1 MFAVKPYLQKDFQIE
16 CSNIQAI
23 LPSENA
29 SEKEEILYEGPGII
43 RFNNQG
49 TISFKM
55 FNHNPASQVS
65 EKYLNIF
72 SMGDDNNQCLL
83 RAYDYAGYKWEG
95 WTNLFCSI
103 LADLQA
109 DFLITGKLDSLTTVN
124 LDTIYQP
131 SKKIIPACYLYY
143 IQYPE
148 FYYTS
153 KTESETKI
161 NGEAVRHKYWRNQST
176 FNFRERKITL
186 EKSLDEDYF
195 MISAQYWD
203 ESLAP
208 NVEVWLQEALDFC
221 TASIVRPR
229 LILRKMDNM
238 EKITLLD
245 TTFSMIELLPS
256 PFVNVSSAQLITYAF
271 ACYLEYCLNKEPL
284 DSLEFND
291 LTLTFLNVLHS
302 SKGSGSNFLE
312 TLCIA
317 CEHCFDEITEDFV
330 KSDFDGDKID
340 YLKKAIKQ
348 LDANIFS
355 SDQKNRMTGLLKL
368 LEKPSSN
375 QKMRFLLRNGII
387 TKNQMTIWNSY
398 RNILSHGGN
407 ADSSDKLSSVRNAA
421 AELLYMFY
429 RLIYQIIGYS
439 GACFEYD
446 RQKGETVMGNFD
458 AKVFN
463 KDSTFGLRN
472 K

>member
-1 MFAVKPYLQKDFQIE
+1 MFLIKPYLQKEFQIE
-16 CSNIQAI
+16 CSHMQAVLTENGSTTEKI
-23 LPSENA
+23 LF
-29 SEKEEILYEGPGII
+29 EGPGII
-43 RFNNQG
+43 RFSSQG

-55 FNHNPASQVS
+55 FNHIPANQES

-72 SMGDDNNQCLL
+72 SIGDDNHQCLL
-83 RAYDYAGYKWEG
+83 RAHDYAGYEWVG

-103 LADLQA
+103 WADPRS
-109 DFLITGKLDSLTTVN
+109 DFLIDGRLNSITAVIIGAKYLS
-124 LDTIYQP
+124 YQE
-131 SKKIIPACYLYY
+131 ITPACYLYY
-143 IQYPE
+143 VQYPE
-148 FYYTS
+148 LHYTS
-153 KTESETKI
+153 ITESETKI
-161 NGEAVRHKYWRNQST
+161 NGKAVRHKHWGNQSS
-176 FNFRERKITL
+176 FNFRGKKITL
-186 EKSLDEDYF
+186 GKSLDEDYF

-221 TASIVRPR
+221 TASIAKPR

-245 TTFSMIELLPS
+245 TTFNTIELLPS
-256 PFVNVSSAQLITYAF
+256 PFVNVSGAQLLTYAF
-271 ACYLEYCLNKEPL
+271 SCYLEYCLNEEPL

-368 LEKPSSN
+368 LEKPSPN

-387 TKNQMTIWNSY
+387 TKDQMTIWNSY

-463 KDSTFGLRN
+463 KDSILGLRN

>member
-23 LPSENA
+23 LPSENE

-55 FNHNPASQVS
+55 FNRNPASQVS

-95 WTNLFCSI
+95 WTNLFCNI
-103 LADLQA
+103 WADLQA
-109 DFLITGKLDSLTTVN
+109 DFLITGKLDSLTTEN

-221 TASIVRPR
+221 TASIVKPR
-229 LILRKMDNM
+229 LILRKIDNM

-245 TTFSMIELLPS
+245 TTFNMIELLPS
-256 PFVNVSSAQLITYAF
+256 PFVNVSGAQLLTYAF
-271 ACYLEYCLNKEPL
+271 SCYLEYCLNKEPL

-291 LTLTFLNVLHS
+291 LTLTFQNVLHS

-312 TLCIA
+312 ILCIA
-317 CEHCFDEITEDFV
+317 CEHCFNEITEDFV

-355 SDQKNRMTGLLKL
+355 SDQKNRMAGLLKL

-387 TKNQMTIWNSY
+387 TKNQMTTWNSY

-421 AELLYMFY
+421 VELLYMFY

-446 RQKGETVMGNFD
+446 RQRGETVMGNYD

-463 KDSTFGLRN
+463 KDSSF
-472 K
+472 

>member
-1 MFAVKPYLQKDFQIE
+1 M
-16 CSNIQAI
+16 
-23 LPSENA
+23 
-29 SEKEEILYEGPGII
+29 
-43 RFNNQG
+43 
-49 TISFKM
+49 
-55 FNHNPASQVS
+55 
-65 EKYLNIF
+65 
-72 SMGDDNNQCLL
+72 
-83 RAYDYAGYKWEG
+83 
-95 WTNLFCSI
+95 FCSI
-103 LADLQA
+103 WADLQA
-109 DFLITGKLDSLTTVN
+109 DFLITGKLDSLTTAN

-161 NGEAVRHKYWRNQST
+161 NGEAVRHKYWRNQGT

-221 TASIVRPR
+221 TASIVMPR
-229 LILRKMDNM
+229 LILRKIDNM

-245 TTFSMIELLPS
+245 TTFNMIELLPS
-256 PFVNVSSAQLITYAF
+256 PFVNVSGAQLLTYAF
-271 ACYLEYCLNKEPL
+271 SCYLEYCLNKEPL
-284 DSLEFND
+284 DND
-291 LTLTFLNVLHS
+291 LTLTSLNVLHS

-312 TLCIA
+312 ILCIA
-317 CEHCFDEITEDFV
+317 CEHCFNEITEDFV

-355 SDQKNRMTGLLKL
+355 SDQKNRMAGLLKL

-387 TKNQMTIWNSY
+387 TKNQMTTWNSY

-421 AELLYMFY
+421 VELLYMFY

-446 RQKGETVMGNFD
+446 RQKGETVMGNYD

-463 KDSTFGLRN
+463 KDSSF
-472 K
+472 